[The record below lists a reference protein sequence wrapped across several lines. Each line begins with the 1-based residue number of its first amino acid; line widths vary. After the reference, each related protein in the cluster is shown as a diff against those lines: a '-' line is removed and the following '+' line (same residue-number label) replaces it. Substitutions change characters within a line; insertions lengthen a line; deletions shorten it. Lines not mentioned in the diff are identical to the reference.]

1 MTVVVPRR
9 PFSGGGGTSRLA
21 RKTKLRPT
29 PARSNACSAI
39 SQVAPL
45 VTFAVVSF
53 EGGTNEE
60 DAAAA
65 AAAVSSSFAGW
76 FRCSTS
82 CACFEL
88 AFAEGPEEVET
99 PSEGA
104 ANDWSKSAASRR
116 YACRSA
122 RAVRRSMVQKM
133 VGTPTETTYAATSYV
148 ERPRQKQKGARETLY
163 TYV

>member
-1 MTVVVPRR
+1 MPRR
-9 PFSGGGGTSRLA
+9 PFNGGGGTSRLA
-21 RKTKLRPT
+21 RKTKFRPI
-29 PARSNACSAI
+29 PARFKACNALSPMPPAVPFVTI
-39 SQVAPL
+39 SCG
-45 VTFAVVSF
+45 
-53 EGGTNEE
+53 GGTNGE

-65 AAAVSSSFAGW
+65 AAAVYSSLAGW

-82 CACFEL
+82 FASFEL
-88 AFAEGPEEVET
+88 AFAEGPEEVQT
-99 PSEGA
+99 SSELA
-104 ANDWSKSAASRR
+104 AYDWSKSAASRR